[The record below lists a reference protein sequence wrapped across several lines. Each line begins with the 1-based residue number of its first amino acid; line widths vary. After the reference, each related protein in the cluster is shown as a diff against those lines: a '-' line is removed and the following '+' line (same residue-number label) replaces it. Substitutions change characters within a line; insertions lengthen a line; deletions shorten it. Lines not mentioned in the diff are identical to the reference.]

1 MEELPLR
8 RCGNHQQT
16 AAFAAAVAGGLALAS
31 LGSDTGGSVRQP
43 AAFCGCVGFKPSYGR
58 VSRYGLASYS
68 SSLDQIGVL
77 TQNVED
83 AAILY
88 DAIAG
93 YDKMDSTS
101 AKVDFTP
108 TAPNLNAEKKLRI
121 AVIENYVNEA
131 SAEVKAA
138 LLKSIEMLKANG
150 HEIVYKNM
158 LDSKFDIAAYYII
171 ATAEASANLS
181 RYDGV
186 RYGKRSQNTEN
197 LKDMYINT
205 RSEGFGEE
213 VKRRILLGTFVLSSG
228 YYDAYYIKAQKARAF
243 IKAKYE
249 EILLK
254 NGVKFYDATCPIVNL
269 NLQRIK
275 DSKDEIIFVGKNGHP
290 ETMASLAAKDNV
302 HLYDINNEFDYS
314 VIKSGS
320 VFVTNQTTLSFIELE
335 NIFKDI
341 KKHIPSAKFS
351 DEICNASRVRQEKIS
366 SLDSKYDL
374 VLIIGDKTSSNTTKL
389 FDISSKND
397 SHATYFVSNLDEV
410 KKTDLSKYHYC
421 AIFSGTSCPK
431 SLINTIKDYLE
442 VTYGKI

>member
-1 MEELPLR
+1 M
-8 RCGNHQQT
+8 
-16 AAFAAAVAGGLALAS
+16 
-31 LGSDTGGSVRQP
+31 
-43 AAFCGCVGFKPSYGR
+43 
-58 VSRYGLASYS
+58 
-68 SSLDQIGVL
+68 
-77 TQNVED
+77 
-83 AAILY
+83 
-88 DAIAG
+88 
-93 YDKMDSTS
+93 
-101 AKVDFTP
+101 KVDIIEPSSYCFGVKRAIDLVTKICDENIEQNIYLFGELIHNKEAMRPLINRGVKVIDFT
-108 TAPNLNAEKKLRI
+108 
-121 AVIENYVNEA
+121 
-131 SAEVKAA
+131 
-138 LLKSIEMLKANG
+138 
-150 HEIVYKNM
+150 KN
-158 LDSKFDIAAYYII
+158 
-171 ATAEASANLS
+171 TAESLLNSFNKNDIVVFSAHGHS
-181 RYDGV
+181 
-186 RYGKRSQNTEN
+186 K
-197 LKDMYINT
+197 
-205 RSEGFGEE
+205 
-213 VKRRILLGTFVLSSG
+213 
-228 YYDAYYIKAQKARAF
+228 
-243 IKAKYE
+243 KYE

-290 ETMASLAAKDNV
+290 ETMASLDASDNV

-314 VIKSGS
+314 VIKSDS

-351 DEICNASRVRQEKIS
+351 DEICNASRVRQEKVS

-431 SLINTIKDYLE
+431 SLINTIKEYLE

>member
-1 MEELPLR
+1 M
-8 RCGNHQQT
+8 
-16 AAFAAAVAGGLALAS
+16 
-31 LGSDTGGSVRQP
+31 
-43 AAFCGCVGFKPSYGR
+43 
-58 VSRYGLASYS
+58 
-68 SSLDQIGVL
+68 
-77 TQNVED
+77 
-83 AAILY
+83 
-88 DAIAG
+88 
-93 YDKMDSTS
+93 
-101 AKVDFTP
+101 KVDIIEPSSYCFGVKRAIDLVTKICDENSEQNIYLFGELIHNKEAMQPLINRGVKVIDFT
-108 TAPNLNAEKKLRI
+108 
-121 AVIENYVNEA
+121 
-131 SAEVKAA
+131 
-138 LLKSIEMLKANG
+138 
-150 HEIVYKNM
+150 KN
-158 LDSKFDIAAYYII
+158 
-171 ATAEASANLS
+171 TAESLLNLFNKNDIVVFSAHGHS
-181 RYDGV
+181 
-186 RYGKRSQNTEN
+186 K
-197 LKDMYINT
+197 
-205 RSEGFGEE
+205 
-213 VKRRILLGTFVLSSG
+213 
-228 YYDAYYIKAQKARAF
+228 
-243 IKAKYE
+243 KYE

-290 ETMASLAAKDNV
+290 ETMASLDARDNV
-302 HLYDINNEFDYS
+302 HLYDINNGFDYS
-314 VIKSGS
+314 VIKSDS

-351 DEICNASRVRQEKIS
+351 DEICNASRVRQEKVS

-431 SLINTIKDYLE
+431 SLINTIKEYLE

>member
-1 MEELPLR
+1 M
-8 RCGNHQQT
+8 
-16 AAFAAAVAGGLALAS
+16 
-31 LGSDTGGSVRQP
+31 
-43 AAFCGCVGFKPSYGR
+43 
-58 VSRYGLASYS
+58 
-68 SSLDQIGVL
+68 
-77 TQNVED
+77 
-83 AAILY
+83 
-88 DAIAG
+88 
-93 YDKMDSTS
+93 
-101 AKVDFTP
+101 KVDIIEPSSYCFGVKRAIDLVTKICDENKGQNIYLFGELIHNKEAMKPLIDRGVKVLNFTKN
-108 TAPNLNAEKKLRI
+108 TAESLLNSFHK
-121 AVIENYVNEA
+121 N
-131 SAEVKAA
+131 
-138 LLKSIEMLKANG
+138 
-150 HEIVYKNM
+150 EIVV
-158 LDSKFDIAAYYII
+158 F
-171 ATAEASANLS
+171 SAH
-181 RYDGV
+181 GHA
-186 RYGKRSQNTEN
+186 K
-197 LKDMYINT
+197 
-205 RSEGFGEE
+205 
-213 VKRRILLGTFVLSSG
+213 
-228 YYDAYYIKAQKARAF
+228 
-243 IKAKYE
+243 KYE

-335 NIFKDI
+335 NIFKG
-341 KKHIPSAKFS
+341 

>member
-1 MEELPLR
+1 M
-8 RCGNHQQT
+8 
-16 AAFAAAVAGGLALAS
+16 
-31 LGSDTGGSVRQP
+31 
-43 AAFCGCVGFKPSYGR
+43 
-58 VSRYGLASYS
+58 
-68 SSLDQIGVL
+68 
-77 TQNVED
+77 
-83 AAILY
+83 
-88 DAIAG
+88 
-93 YDKMDSTS
+93 
-101 AKVDFTP
+101 
-108 TAPNLNAEKKLRI
+108 LNSFHK
-121 AVIENYVNEA
+121 N
-131 SAEVKAA
+131 
-138 LLKSIEMLKANG
+138 
-150 HEIVYKNM
+150 EIVV
-158 LDSKFDIAAYYII
+158 F
-171 ATAEASANLS
+171 SAH
-181 RYDGV
+181 GHA
-186 RYGKRSQNTEN
+186 K
-197 LKDMYINT
+197 
-205 RSEGFGEE
+205 
-213 VKRRILLGTFVLSSG
+213 
-228 YYDAYYIKAQKARAF
+228 
-243 IKAKYE
+243 KYE

-314 VIKSGS
+314 VIKSGT

-341 KKHIPSAKFS
+341 KKHIPNAKFS

>member
-1 MEELPLR
+1 M
-8 RCGNHQQT
+8 
-16 AAFAAAVAGGLALAS
+16 
-31 LGSDTGGSVRQP
+31 
-43 AAFCGCVGFKPSYGR
+43 
-58 VSRYGLASYS
+58 
-68 SSLDQIGVL
+68 
-77 TQNVED
+77 
-83 AAILY
+83 
-88 DAIAG
+88 
-93 YDKMDSTS
+93 
-101 AKVDFTP
+101 KVDIIEPSSYCFGVKRAIDLVTKICDENIEQNIYLFGELIHNKEAMRPLINRGVKVIDFT
-108 TAPNLNAEKKLRI
+108 
-121 AVIENYVNEA
+121 
-131 SAEVKAA
+131 
-138 LLKSIEMLKANG
+138 
-150 HEIVYKNM
+150 KN
-158 LDSKFDIAAYYII
+158 
-171 ATAEASANLS
+171 TAESLLNSFNKNDIVVFSAHGHS
-181 RYDGV
+181 
-186 RYGKRSQNTEN
+186 K
-197 LKDMYINT
+197 
-205 RSEGFGEE
+205 
-213 VKRRILLGTFVLSSG
+213 
-228 YYDAYYIKAQKARAF
+228 
-243 IKAKYE
+243 KYE

-290 ETMASLAAKDNV
+290 ETMASLDASDNV

-314 VIKSGS
+314 VIKSDS

-351 DEICNASRVRQEKIS
+351 DEICSASRVRQEKVS

-389 FDISSKND
+389 FDISCKND

-431 SLINTIKDYLE
+431 SLINTIKEYLE

>member
-1 MEELPLR
+1 M
-8 RCGNHQQT
+8 
-16 AAFAAAVAGGLALAS
+16 
-31 LGSDTGGSVRQP
+31 
-43 AAFCGCVGFKPSYGR
+43 
-58 VSRYGLASYS
+58 
-68 SSLDQIGVL
+68 
-77 TQNVED
+77 
-83 AAILY
+83 
-88 DAIAG
+88 
-93 YDKMDSTS
+93 
-101 AKVDFTP
+101 KVDIIEPSSYCFGVKRAIDLVTKICDENKGQNIYLFGELIHNKEAMKPLIDRGVKVLNFTKN
-108 TAPNLNAEKKLRI
+108 TAESLLNSFHK
-121 AVIENYVNEA
+121 N
-131 SAEVKAA
+131 
-138 LLKSIEMLKANG
+138 
-150 HEIVYKNM
+150 EIVV
-158 LDSKFDIAAYYII
+158 F
-171 ATAEASANLS
+171 SAH
-181 RYDGV
+181 GHA
-186 RYGKRSQNTEN
+186 K
-197 LKDMYINT
+197 
-205 RSEGFGEE
+205 
-213 VKRRILLGTFVLSSG
+213 
-228 YYDAYYIKAQKARAF
+228 
-243 IKAKYE
+243 KYE

-275 DSKDEIIFVGKNGHP
+275 DCKDEIIFVGKNEHP

-351 DEICNASRVRQEKIS
+351 DEICNASRVRQEKVS